1 MPQAYRTCRSSEKD
15 WRKSEQRPSL
25 SLTHIPPKPADGS
38 YLYLAHKRTGGQG
51 YQLCKKSR
59 KDQRTYPSAYSNKK
73 NAKYTHHEQ
82 YFNNIDEYLEWAKIL
97 NISSIGE
104 LNDAIIKSKP
114 GELINLSESIQDYRL
129 QQIAKS
135 IQERKDDIKI
145 ILLSGPSSSG
155 KTTSA
160 RKLSMYLKTFG
171 LNPIPLSLDDYFLN
185 RDETPFDICVHKGFQ
200 NILQSCL
207 SE

>member
-1 MPQAYRTCRSSEKD
+1 M
-15 WRKSEQRPSL
+15 
-25 SLTHIPPKPADGS
+25 
-38 YLYLAHKRTGGQG
+38 
-51 YQLCKKSR
+51 
-59 KDQRTYPSAYSNKK
+59 
-73 NAKYTHHEQ
+73 
-82 YFNNIDEYLEWAKIL
+82 FNNIDEYLEWAKIL

-135 IQERKDDIKI
+135 IQERKADIKI

-155 KTTSA
+155 KTTSD

-171 LNPIPLSLDDYFLN
+171 
-185 RDETPFDICVHKGFQ
+185 FDINDEVFAKHSWYFRNSLVRANYKNFEK
-200 NILQSCL
+200 NIFEDISYL
-207 SE
+207 EKFFYNFKVITNY